1 MSTNE
6 VSTKWMN
13 LVSPPGY
20 GISTI
25 RASTGMNQNNYIVID
40 YSWLL
45 NKIKCVYKYDIDI
58 DKWNSIDG
66 IDNIANMTSFSA
78 ALDVKKQILF
88 LFRRRYLTQIDIN
101 KVDTSDITHHTHNIP
116 TNFASS
122 SRNIIVNNSLFVFP
136 YDNGTKSIWKWN
148 TESKTFTK
156 FSDMYNKKTFSVF
169 TVIYNHNNNCLLL
182 FGGYDYDNSVT
193 VDYILE
199 FNINAKQ
206 WHKLPVSL

>member
-13 LVSPPGY
+13 LVSVGV
-20 GISTI
+20 ISTI
-25 RASTGMNQNNYIVID
+25 HELRASTGMDKNNYFVID
-40 YSWLL
+40 YLWVS
-45 NKIKCVYKYDIDI
+45 NEINSIYKYDIDK
-58 DKWNSIDG
+58 DKWNPIEG
-66 IDNIANMTSFSA
+66 INNIANVTSFSA
-78 ALDVKKQILF
+78 ALDAKKQILF
-88 LFRRRYLTQIDIN
+88 LFRNGYLTQIDID
-101 KVDTSDITHHTHNIP
+101 KVHITHHTHNIP
-116 TNFASS
+116 TNIASGS
-122 SRNIIVNNSLFVFP
+122 NNIIINNSLFVFP